1 LASHIMRRWT
11 VRHAR
16 FLTGLYAI
24 VERLFVR
31 LTPLWNRIGLK
42 RLDRVLAFFERP
54 TKKLLFDCRMCGDCL
69 LSSTGMS
76 CPMVCPKNVRNGP
89 CGGVRDN
96 GHCEVDPDMPCVWV
110 DGWEGIKRNSTVKR
124 YLMPR
129 KQADFDRQGTSAW
142 VRELER
148 RAPHIEI
155 QAIQSPAYDAVPDER
170 RSPYPPNSFEALL
183 KAGGFAVTAE
193 LSPPDSSDPDDIA
206 RRAGLFEGLADAV
219 NVPDGSGANCH
230 MSSLASS
237 VILKNRGLTPVMQFA
252 CRDRNRI
259 ALQGDILGAAA
270 LGIKNLLCLTG
281 DGVAAGDQPG
291 AMPVFDLDAVTLLR
305 TASRMRDHGEF
316 MSGRKLSLPP
326 DLFLG
331 AALNPFRPPSEARP
345 FRWAKKIAAGAQFV
359 QTQYCFDVGRLREFM
374 DESRALGLHKRCH
387 ILIGVGPLLSARSA
401 LWMRENVPGIHV
413 PDAIIKRLRNAR
425 CERTEG
431 KRICI
436 EILQEIVDIEG
447 IAGVHVMVHQHEE
460 LLAEIIRDSDIRKIG
475 TRSRATG
482 DV

>member
-1 LASHIMRRWT
+1 M
-11 VRHAR
+11 
-16 FLTGLYAI
+16 
-24 VERLFVR
+24 ERLFVR
-31 LTPLWNRIGLK
+31 LTPLWHRIGLK
-42 RLDRVLAFFERP
+42 RLDRLLVLFERP
-54 TKKLLFDCRMCGDCL
+54 TKKLLFDCKMCGDCL

-89 CGGVRDN
+89 CGGVRDD

-110 DGWEGIKRNSTVKR
+110 DGWDGIKRNSTIRR

-129 KQADFDRQGTSAW
+129 KQADHDRQGSSAW
-142 VRELER
+142 VREVER
-148 RAPHIEI
+148 RSPNIEI
-155 QAIQSPAYDAVPDER
+155 QPIQSPAYDAVPDER

-193 LSPPDSSDPDDIA
+193 LSPPDSSDPNDIV
-206 RRAGLFEGLADAV
+206 RRAELFDGLADAV

-237 VILKNRGLTPVMQFA
+237 VILTNLGLTPIMQFA

-281 DGVAAGDQPG
+281 DGVAVGDQPG
-291 AMPVFDLDAVTLLR
+291 AKPVFDLDAVTLLR
-305 TASRMRDHGEF
+305 TASRMRDQGEF

-331 AALNPFRPPSEARP
+331 AALNPFRPPTEARP

-359 QTQYCFDVGRLREFM
+359 QTQYCFDVERLREFM
-374 DESRALGLHKRCH
+374 QESVALGLHKRCH
-387 ILIGVGPLLSARSA
+387 ILVGVGPLLSSRSA
-401 LWMRENVPGIHV
+401 VWMRNNVPGIHV
-413 PDAIIKRLRNAR
+413 PDAIIQRLQDAK
-425 CERTEG
+425 CESAEG

-436 EILQEIVDIEG
+436 EILQEIAEIEG
-447 IAGVHVMVHQHEE
+447 ISGVHVMVHKHEE
-460 LLAEIIRDSDIRKIG
+460 LLAEIIRDSGVRERGIR
-475 TRSRATG
+475 RTG
-482 DV
+482 GEA

>member
-1 LASHIMRRWT
+1 MASHTMRRWV
-11 VRHAR
+11 VRHANV
-16 FLTGLYAI
+16 LTSLYAT

-31 LTPLWNRIGLK
+31 LTPMWHRIGLK
-42 RLDRVLAFFERP
+42 RLDRVLVFFERP
-54 TKKLLFDCRMCGDCL
+54 AKKLLFDCRMCGDCL

-96 GHCEVDPDMPCVWV
+96 GHCEVDSDMPCVWV
-110 DGWEGIKRNSTVKR
+110 DGWDGIKSNSTVKR

-142 VRELER
+142 VREVER
-148 RAPHIEI
+148 RMPSIEI
-155 QAIQSPAYDAVPDER
+155 QPIQSPAYDAVPDER

-206 RRAGLFEGLADAV
+206 RRANLFAGLADAV

-237 VILKNRGLTPVMQFA
+237 VILKNLGLAPVMQFA

-291 AMPVFDLDAVTLLR
+291 AKPVFDLDAVTLLR
-305 TASRMRDHGEF
+305 TASRMRDQGEF
-316 MSGRKLSLPP
+316 MSGRKLSVPP

-331 AALNPFRPPSEARP
+331 AALNPFRPPTDARP

-359 QTQYCFDVGRLREFM
+359 QTQYCFDIERLRQFM
-374 DESRALGLHKRCH
+374 QEARELGLHKRCH
-387 ILIGVGPLLSARSA
+387 ILVGVGPLLSARSA

-413 PDAIIKRLRNAR
+413 PDAIIKRLQDAK
-425 CERTEG
+425 CESTEG

-436 EILQEIVDIEG
+436 ETLQEIVDIEG
-447 IAGVHVMVHQHEE
+447 ISGVHVMVHKHEE
-460 LLAEIIRDSDIRKIG
+460 LLAEIIRDSGIRELG
-475 TRSRATG
+475 SRQAG
-482 DV
+482 VQV